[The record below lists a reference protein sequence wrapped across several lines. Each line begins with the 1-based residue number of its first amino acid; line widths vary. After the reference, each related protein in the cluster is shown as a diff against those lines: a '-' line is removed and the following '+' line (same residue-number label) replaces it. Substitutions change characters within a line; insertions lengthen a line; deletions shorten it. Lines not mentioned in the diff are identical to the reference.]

1 MRVPASFAAPDYACG
16 TQLVI
21 DAMFAKRSN
30 KLSGQEPPSDDGSQT
45 EQSGSH
51 SRASLI
57 ERLELELEEQRAA
70 AASARAALD
79 AATFKIET
87 LEKSYAKQLSEVRE
101 KCAAAEAE
109 LEEKLQILS
118 NVGDGHEYTLRALY
132 DALNV
137 IKELKA
143 DRDQLRKELAQARH
157 ARKAPPPRKPGTD
170 IGGETINALLSNT
183 VWAVQKPRIN
193 AGPSAA
199 PAAEQDSPRED
210 MLAPDQVFTPEDKED
225 ER

>member
-1 MRVPASFAAPDYACG
+1 
-16 TQLVI
+16 
-21 DAMFAKRSN
+21 MFAKRS
-30 KLSGQEPPSDDGSQT
+30 KQMSGQEPPSDDGSQT

-51 SRASLI
+51 ARANAN
-57 ERLELELEEQRAA
+57 ERLERELEEQRAA
-70 AASARAALD
+70 AQSLRAALD
-79 AATFKIET
+79 AATFKVDT
-87 LEKSYAKQLSEVRE
+87 LEKSYAKQLAEVRD

-109 LEEKLQILS
+109 LAEKLQILS

-132 DALNV
+132 DALGV

-157 ARKAPPPRKPGTD
+157 NRKSAPQRGRPTTD

-193 AGPSAA
+193 AGPSAT
-199 PAAEQDSPRED
+199 PAAEQDAPRED

>member
-1 MRVPASFAAPDYACG
+1 
-16 TQLVI
+16 LVI

-70 AASARAALD
+70 GDSARAALD

-101 KCAAAEAE
+101 RCAAAEAE
-109 LEEKLQILS
+109 LEEKLQMLS

-143 DRDQLRKELAQARH
+143 DRDQLRKDLAQARH
-157 ARKAPPPRKPGTD
+157 ARKAPPPRGRPGTD

-183 VWAVQKPRIN
+183 TWAVQKPRIN

-199 PAAEQDSPRED
+199 PAAEQEAPRED
-210 MLAPDQVFTPEDKED
+210 MLAPDQVFTAEDKED